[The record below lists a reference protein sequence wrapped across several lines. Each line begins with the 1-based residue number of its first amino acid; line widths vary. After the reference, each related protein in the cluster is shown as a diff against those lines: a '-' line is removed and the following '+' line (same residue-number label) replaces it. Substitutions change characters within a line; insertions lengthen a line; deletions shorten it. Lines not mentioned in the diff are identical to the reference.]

1 MVNANN
7 GAANNYQFTLKN
19 YTQPLYYIRLKS
31 IDKNNEFKYSGI
43 IRIRFSDKIVKAV
56 TVMPNP
62 VTDKM
67 NIRISSDV
75 VTNSGLKVINNL
87 GQVVYRQKEK
97 LIKGDN
103 LFSITNIQNL
113 AKGIYT
119 LQVVIDNEILSVK
132 VIKY

>member
-1 MVNANN
+1 MDLN
-7 GAANNYQFTLKN
+7 
-19 YTQPLYYIRLKS
+19 
-31 IDKNNEFKYSGI
+31 
-43 IRIRFSDKIVKAV
+43 SD
-56 TVMPNP
+56 
-62 VTDKM
+62 
-67 NIRISSDV
+67 
-75 VTNSGLKVINNL
+75 LKVINNL

-119 LQVVIDNEILSVK
+119 LQVVIGNEILSVK